1 MSNIRTRNG
10 RRRIAVAAA
19 GLALALSGSGLAE
32 ATTEPAAGEGLIA
45 IITPAHDNPF
55 FKAEADA
62 AQAEAE
68 ALGYET
74 SVSTHD
80 DDPNRQ
86 SELIDAAINQG
97 AAAIV
102 LDNAGADAS
111 IAPVQRAVDA
121 GIPVFLIDREINAT
135 GIATAQIVA
144 NNAQGMSAVA
154 QEFATALDGAGTYI
168 ELTGKESDTNAG
180 VRSAAVAGVLDQYPD
195 LERVAQETAN
205 WSQDEAFTKVETLLQ
220 QHPDVNGII
229 AGNDTM
235 ALGAVAAVEAAG
247 LLDQITIAGFD
258 GSPDAVQAIKD
269 GKLLATGLQP
279 AVLISELA
287 VQQAHE
293 LISTGA
299 LDVPEKQSIDCILI
313 NADNADQYTLFA
325 LEDES
330 EGSAPADSAA
340 AELKLRHLS
349 DSTATTDSVDDSMV
363 PATTEG

>member
-1 MSNIRTRNG
+1 M
-10 RRRIAVAAA
+10 
-19 GLALALSGSGLAE
+19 
-32 ATTEPAAGEGLIA
+32 
-45 IITPAHDNPF
+45 
-55 FKAEADA
+55 
-62 AQAEAE
+62 
-68 ALGYET
+68 
-74 SVSTHD
+74 STHD

-86 SELIDAAINQG
+86 SELIDAAINQD
-97 AAAIV
+97 AAAII

-111 IAPVQRAVDA
+111 IAPVQQAADA

-154 QEFATALDGAGTYI
+154 QEFATALGGEGTYI

-180 VRSAAVAGVLDQYPD
+180 VRSAAVASVLDQYPD

-279 AVLISELA
+279 AVLIAELA
-287 VQQAHE
+287 VQQADE
-293 LISTGA
+293 LS
-299 LDVPEKQSIDCILI
+299 P
-313 NADNADQYTLFA
+313 
-325 LEDES
+325 
-330 EGSAPADSAA
+330 
-340 AELKLRHLS
+340 
-349 DSTATTDSVDDSMV
+349 
-363 PATTEG
+363 PATTRRSPRSSRSTASSSPPTTPTSTPCSPSRGAAGSTPSDSRDDRVGRFDTADAAATTESAGDPASATPG